1 MTFGFWGEDSDRS
14 NIELVLNGSS
24 WLNLAIRVGLRA
36 LVVVGIPFL
45 VIGTIH
51 GWSVGGGRIALG
63 GVIGLLLC
71 TVATMR
77 SSTVHEY
84 YQFPLLLFSSP
95 LVGLGWQTW
104 QSHQRRWLIRTL
116 LSITLIVSVMVL
128 SIDYWAVEARQ
139 RRIWM
144 PLAETIRR
152 ELPDDA
158 RIVSVTGPDPTLL
171 NLARRQG
178 WLIASHKLTPER
190 IQELREAGASHLAG
204 SFQWQETYNPL
215 PDKQRSRLERLT
227 ISSSAPWID
236 PQKQTYLLP
245 IDGLPGN
252 F

>member
-1 MTFGFWGEDSDRS
+1 
-14 NIELVLNGSS
+14 
-24 WLNLAIRVGLRA
+24 
-36 LVVVGIPFL
+36 
-45 VIGTIH
+45 
-51 GWSVGGGRIALG
+51 
-63 GVIGLLLC
+63 
-71 TVATMR
+71 
-77 SSTVHEY
+77 
-84 YQFPLLLFSSP
+84 
-95 LVGLGWQTW
+95 
-104 QSHQRRWLIRTL
+104 
-116 LSITLIVSVMVL
+116 MVL
-128 SIDYWAVEARQ
+128 SIDYWAVEAKQ

-178 WLIASHKLTPER
+178 WLIASQKLTPER
-190 IQELREAGASHLAG
+190 IQELRDAGASHLAG

-215 PDKQRSRLERLT
+215 PDKQRSKLERLA
-227 ISSSAPWID
+227 ISSSAPWVD